1 MNRTIRA
8 TWAQCKSEML
18 RTARNK
24 RFVFFSVVMPI
35 AFFFIFTGTMNA
47 DATVEGVDWIPY
59 YLMSMTAYG
68 VIGASL
74 TSFAPRIAKER
85 AQGWIR
91 LLRITPLPSGSYV
104 LSKIVAQAVIN
115 LIIVLLVFGVA
126 GIAKGIHLPASVW
139 LESGLWIWLGGFAFM
154 ALATLVGT
162 MRNAD
167 AVQVLSLILYLGM
180 SVMGGLWMPA
190 STFPDIMQQIA
201 RWLPTYRVGQGAWQL
216 VGGGHPDWTGFGI
229 LAAYALLFVIISS
242 YIMKK
247 QEAV

>member
-1 MNRTIRA
+1 MNHTIRA

-24 RFVFFSVVMPI
+24 RFVVFSVLMPI
-35 AFFFIFTGTMNA
+35 AFFFIFTGTMNT
-47 DATVEGVDWIPY
+47 DVTVDGVDWIPY

-104 LSKIVAQAVIN
+104 LSKIAAQAVIN
-115 LIIVLLVFGVA
+115 IVIVVLVFGVA
-126 GIAKGIHLPASVW
+126 GISKGIDLPVSVW
-139 LESGLWIWLGGFAFM
+139 IESGLWIWLGGFAFM
-154 ALATLVGT
+154 ALATLVGS

-167 AVQVLSLILYLGM
+167 AVQVLSMILYLGM
-180 SVMGGLWMPA
+180 SVMGGLWMPT
-190 STFPDIMQQIA
+190 STFPKLMQEIA
-201 RWLPTYRVGQGAWQL
+201 KWLPTYRVGQGAWNL
-216 VGGGHPDWTGFGI
+216 VGGGHPDWAGFGI
-229 LAAYALLFVIISS
+229 LAAYALIFVIISS
-242 YIMKK
+242 YIMKE